1 MVDGV
6 VVLRVVATD
15 LMILMGG
22 STVVVATGQG
32 TYRSRESTMVE
43 AGVAAT

>member
-22 STVVVATGQG
+22 STVVVATDLG
-32 TYRSRESTMVE
+32 TYRSGESTMVE
-43 AGVAAT
+43 AEMAAT

>member
-15 LMILMGG
+15 LIILMGG
-22 STVVVATGQG
+22 STVVVATGLG
-32 TYRSRESTMVE
+32 TYWRRESLMVE
-43 AGVAAT
+43 AGMAAT